1 MAGKFKNAIFIT
13 GAGQRVGAFLVRQF
27 IQKTDFPVVFT
38 YRTHHSEVDELIAL
52 GAIGIQADF
61 NDLTQLPGL
70 VEQVQTHCES
80 LRLVIHN
87 ASLWLNDEQ
96 APPLSEK
103 YAELFKV
110 HVEAPNYLNQHLYK
124 LLLASN
130 SSLKDIISL
139 SDYSVTKVQDTH
151 IAYLS
156 SKAALQNLSQGFA
169 KKFAPEI
176 KVNDIAPALIK
187 FNQGDNKDYKIKR
200 LAQAALPIEP
210 GYEVV
215 WQAVQYLMNSNYTT
229 GSSLQLD
236 GGRHLL

>member
-1 MAGKFKNAIFIT
+1 MTNKYEDAVFIT
-13 GAGQRVGAFLVRQF
+13 GAGQRIGAFLVRQF
-27 IQKTDFPVVFT
+27 IHNTDFPIVFT
-38 YRTHHSEVDELIAL
+38 YRSHRAEVDELIAL

-61 NDLTQLPGL
+61 NDLTELPGL
-70 VEQVQTHCES
+70 VEQVKTHCKS
-80 LRLVIHN
+80 LRLMIHN

-110 HVEAPNYLNQHLYK
+110 HVETPNYLNQ
-124 LLLASN
+124 LLQPLLQAS
-130 SSLKDIISL
+130 SSPLKDIISL
-139 SDYSVTKVQDTH
+139 SDYSVNKVQETH

-156 SKAALQNLSQGFA
+156 SKAALQNLSMGFA

-187 FNQGDNKDYKIKR
+187 FNQGDDEDYKHKR

-215 WQAVQYLMNSNYTT
+215 WQAVQYLMNSPYTT
-229 GSSLQLD
+229 GTSLQLN

>member
-52 GAIGIQADF
+52 GALGIQADF

-110 HVEAPNYLNQHLYK
+110 HVEVPNYLNQHLHS
-124 LLLASN
+124 LLLASS